1 MRCDVATKMKRWTV
15 GLVLCFLLV
24 ASSKARAAYVVVE
37 NISQNAPSWGDC
49 GCIPATGWLTGVFM
63 GLDVQDADGTSYTL
77 VVVPAD
83 YYPRN
88 VTMPAGNFYL
98 LDITKKNPVDPGSAY
113 TSKKIV
119 GLPDSG
125 FTFRPGGATA
135 GFRYCAVETVGCGG
149 YSTSGTNV
157 VNQIFIM
164 PGVDGSDSFEFQVP
178 GPNGVVD
185 SVVRVTFYPGNPP
198 RNKNK

>member
-1 MRCDVATKMKRWTV
+1 MTQMKRWAV
-15 GLVLCFLLV
+15 GFAFCLLLW
-24 ASSKARAAYVVVE
+24 ASNASAAYIVVE
-37 NISQNAPSWGDC
+37 NISQDVPNWGDC
-49 GCIPATGWLTGVFM
+49 SCIPATGWLTAVFM
-63 GLDVQDADGTSYTL
+63 GLDVQDADGTTYTL

-83 YYPRN
+83 YYPKN
-88 VTMPAGNFYL
+88 ITMPAGNFYL
-98 LDITKKNPVDPGSAY
+98 LDITKKNPVAPGSSY

-149 YSTSGTNV
+149 YSTSGTDV

-198 RNKNK
+198 PRGKNK

>member
-1 MRCDVATKMKRWTV
+1 MVQMKRWTV

-24 ASSKARAAYVVVE
+24 ASRASGAYLVVE
-37 NISQNAPSWGDC
+37 NISQNAPNWGDC
-49 GCIPATGWLTGVFM
+49 GCIPATGWLTAVFM
-63 GLDVQDADGTSYTL
+63 GLDVQDADGTTYTL
-77 VVVPAD
+77 IVVPAD

-88 VTMPAGNFYL
+88 VASPAGNAYL
-98 LDITKKNPVDPGSAY
+98 LDITKKNPVAPGSSY

-125 FTFRPGGATA
+125 FTFRPAGATA
-135 GFRYCAVETVGCGG
+135 GFRQCAVETVGCDG
-149 YSTSGTNV
+149 YSTGLTNV

-198 RNKNK
+198 PRGKNK